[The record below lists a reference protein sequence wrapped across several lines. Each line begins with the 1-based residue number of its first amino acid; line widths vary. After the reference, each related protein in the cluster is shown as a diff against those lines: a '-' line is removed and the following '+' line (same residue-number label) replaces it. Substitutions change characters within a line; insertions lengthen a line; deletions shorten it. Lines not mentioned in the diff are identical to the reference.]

1 LLKNGEIMKKVLFVL
16 TFFTV
21 FFILLIC
28 TASATIPL
36 FVNNNENSKNINGS
50 EIKIEY
56 IYSDGVWY
64 QITYY
69 EDGSIGVIQVA
80 RPPDD

>member
-1 LLKNGEIMKKVLFVL
+1 MKKVLFVL
-16 TFFTV
+16 AFFTV
-21 FFILLIC
+21 FFISLFC
-28 TASATIPL
+28 MASTKIPML
-36 FVNNNENSKNINGS
+36 VSNNENLKIINGP
-50 EIKIEY
+50 EIRVEY
-56 IYSDGVWY
+56 IYSDGAWY